1 MVDAFQSVTITIFVT
16 SFLLGAYL
24 HEVYASVGIVALIY
38 FSTFFASDF
47 SFAPP
52 NVEIY
57 FHVWSL
63 ALALVSAF
71 AGYYYAIAMK
81 VAPLVSLQA
90 GGTKMTKFNAGT
102 IAAQLHVV
110 AVATVT
116 FGINAWLRRTQVV
129 SGGLYPLGVDLVKP
143 GIAATCVAIAVL
155 VITTIVL
162 ATSKYDEFK
171 RTAKYIW
178 MLPLVPVTLVIND
191 IGAFDW
197 KFQIGMFIAFV
208 AMWFVVWAMA
218 VYLPSTSQPEEYDFY
233 RKKKYATFFFGFM
246 ALITLFGVLL
256 MFSVAI
262 WPSAGVSLQTGMIVM
277 MAYAGAV
284 WIGSIFASL
293 AITKD
298 VVEHWNI
305 SSQFHPLDVA
315 GASVFMTVPKAGTKG
330 KQISLKDRFAS

>member
-1 MVDAFQSVTITIFVT
+1 MVDAFQSVTVTIFVVN
-16 SFLLGAYL
+16 FLLGAYL
-24 HEVYASVGIVALIY
+24 HEVYASVGVFALIY

-52 NVEIY
+52 NVDIY

-81 VAPLVSLQA
+81 VAPLVSLQT
-90 GGTKMTKFNAGT
+90 GGKGMTKFNAGT

-143 GIAATCVAIAVL
+143 AIAATCVGIAAL
-155 VITTIVL
+155 VITTIMM

-171 RTAKYIW
+171 RSAKYIW
-178 MLPLVPVTLVIND
+178 MLPLVPATMVIND

-197 KFQIGMFIAFV
+197 KYQIGTFIAFV
-208 AMWFVVWAMA
+208 AMWVVVWAMA

-246 ALITLFGVLL
+246 GLITFLGLL
-256 MFSVAI
+256 LIFAVAV
-262 WPSAGVSLQTGMIVM
+262 WPTAGVSLQTGMIIM
-277 MAYAGAV
+277 MSYAGAV
-284 WIGSIFASL
+284 WIGSIFASM
-293 AITKD
+293 AISKET
-298 VVEHWNI
+298 VETWNV
-305 SSQFHPLDVA
+305 SSQFHPLDIA
-315 GASVFMTVPKAGTKG
+315 GAGAFMTVSQGSKS
-330 KQISLKDRFAS
+330 KQISLKDRFSS